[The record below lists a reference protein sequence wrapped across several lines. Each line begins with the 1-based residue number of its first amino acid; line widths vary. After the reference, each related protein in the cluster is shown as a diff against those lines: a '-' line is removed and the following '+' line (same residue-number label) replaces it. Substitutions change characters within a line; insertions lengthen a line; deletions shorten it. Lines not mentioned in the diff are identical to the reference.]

1 MVVKGLQMTDAE
13 RAAFIAD
20 AQQTILQALDEIRQ
34 AVRGTDHEG
43 AAERMVLANIE
54 CSATRDHGWLDRS
67 TNLDDVIRW
76 FELDQLDDDT
86 AAEEE
91 DNNGR

>member
-13 RAAFIAD
+13 RADIIYD
-20 AQQTILQALDEIRQ
+20 AQQKILEAVEDVRQ
-34 AVRGTDHEG
+34 AVRGTDHED
-43 AAERMVLANIE
+43 AAERSVLANIE

-76 FELDQLDDDT
+76 FELDRLDDDT
-86 AAEEE
+86 ADDVEEA
-91 DNNGR
+91 